1 MAIEPRKPPPQFVVK
16 LQRALGGRA
25 GWGGFVLQI
34 LFVAA
39 LAWIGYEIVANARA
53 NLQAQRITAGFGFL
67 QNTAGFD
74 VSQSSD
80 SVFRDRTPI
89 PAYSWSGLLNT
100 LLVSVIGIFFATLIG
115 FIVAL
120 GRLSPNWLLSRISGG
135 YVELIRN
142 LPLLFQILFWYLAVL
157 AALPNPRQ
165 SISLFGAFFLNNRG
179 LVIPKPIGNPGFEP
193 FVVAVLIAIVA
204 AIVLWRYAR
213 RQLFQSGKVIKVWPY
228 ALGLL
233 IGLPLVTALIF
244 GAPVTFEMPVLRGF
258 NFSGGSRV
266 IPEFVALTLAL
277 STYTAAFIAEIV
289 RAGILSVHKGQMEA
303 GSSLG
308 LQRGSMLRL
317 IVMPQAMRV
326 ILPPLTNQYLN
337 LTKNSS
343 LAVAIGYPD
352 LVSVFAGTTLSQTG
366 QAIEIIAHHHGRLSP
381 DLAGHQRDHELLRL
395 ADRPE
400 HGRMS
405 DITASSFVR
414 QDLVPERAAPVK
426 TTGFVGFLRTRLFNS
441 PTNILLT
448 IVSVLLLWFV
458 VVPAIKF
465 LLVDAVWSGKDRNAC
480 LAENAGHTVGAC
492 WPFVQAKF
500 TPVHLWLLSRAG
512 ALAGQPDL
520 PARPRCCCCRC

>member
-1 MAIEPRKPPPQFVVK
+1 MAIEPRQPPSQLLPK

-25 GWGGFVLQI
+25 GWSGFVLQL

-39 LAWIGYEIVANARA
+39 LAWISYEIVANARA

-67 QNTAGFD
+67 ANNAGFD
-74 VSQSSD
+74 VSQSLIPYSGSD
-80 SVFRDRTPI
+80 PYTRVFVV
-89 PAYSWSGLLNT
+89 GLLNT

-115 FIVAL
+115 FLVAL
-120 GRLSPNWLLSRISGG
+120 GRLSPNWLLARISGG

-165 SISLFGAFFLNNRG
+165 SISVFDSIFLSNRG
-179 LVIPKPIGNPGFEP
+179 LVVPKPVGEAGFEP
-193 FVVAVLIAIVA
+193 FLVALLVAIVA
-204 AIVLWRYAR
+204 AIILWRYAR

-228 ALGLL
+228 ALAMVV
-233 IGLPLVTALIF
+233 GLPLLSVLIF
-244 GAPVTFEMPVLRGF
+244 GAPVTFEVPVLRGF
-258 NFSGGSRV
+258 NFAGGSRL

-308 LQRGSMLRL
+308 LQRGSVLRL
-317 IVMPQAMRV
+317 IVIPQAMRV

-366 QAIEIIAHHHGRLSP
+366 QAIEIIGITM
-381 DLAGHQRDHELLRL
+381 GVYLLISL
-395 ADRPE
+395 VTSAI
-400 HGRMS
+400 MS
-405 DITASSFVR
+405 FYGWRI
-414 QDLVPERAAPVK
+414 
-426 TTGFVGFLRTRLFNS
+426 
-441 PTNILLT
+441 
-448 IVSVLLLWFV
+448 
-458 VVPAIKF
+458 
-465 LLVDAVWSGKDRNAC
+465 
-480 LAENAGHTVGAC
+480 
-492 WPFVQAKF
+492 
-500 TPVHLWLLSRAG
+500 SRSMG
-512 ALAGQPDL
+512 G
-520 PARPRCCCCRC
+520 